1 MFCGNTDNLVWTLG
15 SSNITNL
22 IMLNWLDSYRRT
34 GGEEFLAPGEV
45 SDFAQPAI
53 KSPSNA
59 MRHRKRMLPMPHKY
73 I

>member
-34 GGEEFLAPGEV
+34 GEV

-59 MRHRKRMLPMPHKY
+59 MRHRKRMLPMPHIY
-73 I
+73 N